1 MQDIMLRGLMCG
13 DTVRFSAISGRELCE
28 KARNT
33 HGLSRVC
40 TAALGRT
47 LLGAS
52 MMGAD
57 MKDAQNRLTVIIKGG
72 GPAGNMVCTAYNDGR
87 VKGYVE
93 NPAVE
98 LPLGPDGKLDVST
111 AVGWFGELTVVR
123 DLGMREPYVGRC
135 NLVSGEIAE
144 DLAQYFA
151 LSEQQPSLVY
161 LGVRVDSQSGRVR
174 AGGGLILQPLPN
186 CPEAELDLLQ
196 ARADGIKTLAGLLDE
211 GASLEKALEQLF
223 SGIDWRITETR
234 LPEFRCDCSRERL
247 EEVLLSLGRQELE
260 DMMQKEHGA
269 ELTCHFCNTK
279 YRFSEEELRRL
290 LEEAEEEQ
298 ENKE

>member
-1 MQDIMLRGLMCG
+1 MQDIMLRGLMCA

-72 GPAGNMVCTAYNDGR
+72 GPAGNIVCTAYSDGR

-196 ARADGIKTLAGLLDE
+196 ARADGIKALAGLLDE

-234 LPEFRCDCSRERL
+234 LPAFRCDCSRERL